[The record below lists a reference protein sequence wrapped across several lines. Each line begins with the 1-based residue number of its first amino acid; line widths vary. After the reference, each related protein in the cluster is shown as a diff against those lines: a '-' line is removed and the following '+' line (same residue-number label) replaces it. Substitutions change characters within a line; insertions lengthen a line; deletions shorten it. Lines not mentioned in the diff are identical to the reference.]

1 MEHSSQRM
9 WLKLHYQSLQIRLDK
24 ITKCAGGNAS
34 AWVGDEGSY
43 LIHLLISLASMIH
56 FLKTRFQNVSVTS
69 RPQPPQPCRCF
80 LVVQLSDRVSLG
92 GKKLKKKISYDQSH
106 GLWDSQVKNL
116 KNVERGRA
124 FQSWNKCKLMLCC
137 LFQVAPIAQLLVAAS
152 PGQPPRNLT
161 FPTGFTVALLLYCKL
176 AWNKIISYVSIP
188 HIPHN

>member
-56 FLKTRFQNVSVTS
+56 FLKKRFQNVSVTS

-80 LVVQLSDRVSLG
+80 LVVQLSDGVSLG
-92 GKKLKKKISYDQSH
+92 GKKKLKK
-106 GLWDSQVKNL
+106 N
-116 KNVERGRA
+116 
-124 FQSWNKCKLMLCC
+124 
-137 LFQVAPIAQLLVAAS
+137 QL
-152 PGQPPRNLT
+152 
-161 FPTGFTVALLLYCKL
+161 
-176 AWNKIISYVSIP
+176 
-188 HIPHN
+188 